1 MCKSVQ
7 VEMGHWRVILL
18 RRNAS
23 ELLVFQTVS
32 GLNLPRVDIPAHGR
46 VAQSLNA
53 QVKARWGLD
62 VYSLYPLPATNV
74 SGATVPYHVIEA
86 LGHETPT
93 PHEARW
99 ISITDVKEGC
109 FVEFRDFAA
118 VQTWIDNLARGNT
131 NGHRSPFEK
140 PGWFPVLRSLIQEAI
155 QAVPLTL
162 SGGFLQLNA
171 SPCFSLIRFETDS
184 DAIWFKAVG
193 EPNTREFA
201 LTVRLSSKLPSYTP
215 RVLATQ
221 PLWNAWITLELPG
234 LRLSQ
239 TDDLSAWGNA
249 ARDLARMQ
257 VASVEMAEDILACQ
271 ARDIRFDTLLGQ
283 VRPFFAQ
290 LHELMERQPKSP
302 PPRLSPPE
310 LTQLEL
316 DTHDALLALQ
326 REGIPDSLG
335 HLDLNPENIIA
346 LHDHTVFLDW
356 AEGSVGHPFFSF
368 AYLLEHFLRS
378 FDGNTQG
385 QSCLIRAYTEV
396 WESTRFVGNPEK
408 MLSTS
413 AFLAVFAHA
422 VSTDLWR
429 DDRKLSEPAVAG
441 YYRSLA
447 RRMKR
452 YGDRI
457 RGGISSVSEVFA

>member
-1 MCKSVQ
+1 MCKSIQ
-7 VEMGHWRVILL
+7 AEMEHWRVILL
-18 RRNAS
+18 RQNAS

-184 DAIWFKAVG
+184 DAISFKAVG
-193 EPNTREFA
+193 EPNLREYGVSQTLA
-201 LTVRLSSKLPSYTP
+201 RLFPSYVP
-215 RVLATQ
+215 KILATK
-221 PLWNAWITLELPG
+221 PEWHGW
-234 LRLSQ
+234 
-239 TDDLSAWGNA
+239 
-249 ARDLARMQ
+249 
-257 VASVEMAEDILACQ
+257 
-271 ARDIRFDTLLGQ
+271 
-283 VRPFFAQ
+283 
-290 LHELMERQPKSP
+290 LME
-302 PPRLSPPE
+302 
-310 LTQLEL
+310 
-316 DTHDALLALQ
+316 DA
-326 REGIPDSLG
+326 GGTSLNET
-335 HLDLNPENIIA
+335 LK
-346 LHDHTVFLDW
+346 V
-356 AEGSVGHPFFSF
+356 
-368 AYLLEHFLRS
+368 
-378 FDGNTQG
+378 
-385 QSCLIRAYTEV
+385 
-396 WESTRFVGNPEK
+396 
-408 MLSTS
+408 
-413 AFLAVFAHA
+413 
-422 VSTDLWR
+422 
-429 DDRKLSEPAVAG
+429 AVAVVPSALVAVM
-441 YYRSLA
+441 RTA
-447 RRMKR
+447 
-452 YGDRI
+452 
-457 RGGISSVSEVFA
+457 